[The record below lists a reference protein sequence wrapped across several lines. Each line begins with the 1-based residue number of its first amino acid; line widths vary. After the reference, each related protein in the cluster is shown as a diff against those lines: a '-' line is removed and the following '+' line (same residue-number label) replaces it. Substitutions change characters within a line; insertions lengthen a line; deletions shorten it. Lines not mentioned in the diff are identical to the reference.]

1 MLTEKI
7 GFIGAGKMG
16 GILINGILKKRLVSP
31 NNVWICDKLPERL
44 DLWTKQGANVFV
56 EIEPVVKNADVLF
69 IGVKPQDIS
78 GVLYQLRD
86 KTRQHQLI
94 ISLVA
99 GATTSLLIEKL
110 GKETSIVRI
119 MPNTPALLGEGITAI
134 SCTESVNPEQKA
146 LLERIMLT
154 IGEVVEVPE
163 SQQNAVTGLS
173 GSGPAYIYTVIQGLI
188 KGGVRAGLSPELALK
203 LATQTTLGAA
213 RMAKESNRSLEELC
227 QAVASP
233 EGTTVEGLKVLNERG
248 LKECLA
254 EAVVKAT
261 QRAKELNK

>member
-16 GILINGILKKRLVSP
+16 GIIIKGILENRLVSP
-31 NNVWICDKLPERL
+31 KNLWICDKFMEKLM
-44 DLWTKQGANVFV
+44 LWARAGANVST
-56 EIEPVVKNADVLF
+56 EIEPVVRNVDVLF
-69 IGVKPQDIS
+69 LAIKPQDVS
-78 GVLYQLRD
+78 GVVEHLRGRVQPGLL
-86 KTRQHQLI
+86 T

-99 GATTSLLIEKL
+99 GVTTSLLVKEL
-110 GKETSIVRI
+110 GNKISIVRI

-134 SCTESVNPEQKA
+134 SAPERVNLEQRA
-146 LLERIMLT
+146 LLKTIMVT
-154 IGEVVEVPE
+154 IGEVVEVSE

-188 KGGVRAGLSPELALK
+188 KGGIKAGLSPELAFR

-213 RMAKESNRSLEELC
+213 RMAKESNISLEELR

-233 EGTTVEGLKVLNERG
+233 GGTTIEGLKVLNEG
-248 LKECLA
+248 KLEECLA

-261 QRAKELNK
+261 QRAKQLNR